1 MTDLWS
7 DGLLLQN
14 YNNLDFEKKTFSK
27 MSENK
32 TRIWMPLIVDLYLI
46 ANLAAYNSLFWQE
59 LNDLTVPDLTA
70 QKMWTTYLIVPLF
83 FGLFRNGFKSVEF

>member
-1 MTDLWS
+1 
-7 DGLLLQN
+7 
-14 YNNLDFEKKTFSK
+14 

-32 TRIWMPLIVDLYLI
+32 TWIWMPLIVDLYLI

-59 LNDLTVPDLTA
+59 LNDLTVPDLTV

>member
-14 YNNLDFEKKTFSK
+14 YNNLDFQKKTFSK
-27 MSENK
+27 RSENK
-32 TRIWMPLIVDLYLI
+32 TRMWMPLIVNLYLI

-59 LNDLTVPDLTA
+59 LNDLTV

>member
-32 TRIWMPLIVDLYLI
+32 TRMWMPLIVNLYLI

-59 LNDLTVPDLTA
+59 LNDLTVPDLTV

-83 FGLFRNGFKSVEF
+83 FGLFRNWFKSVEF

>member
-59 LNDLTVPDLTA
+59 LNDLNVPDLTV